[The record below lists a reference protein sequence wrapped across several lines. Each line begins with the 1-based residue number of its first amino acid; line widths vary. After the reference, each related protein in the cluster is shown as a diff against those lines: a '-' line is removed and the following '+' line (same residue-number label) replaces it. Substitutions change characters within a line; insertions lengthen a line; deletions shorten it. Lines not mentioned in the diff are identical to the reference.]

1 MMRLAAIAFLC
12 IAAHAA
18 ASAQPPQPDAR
29 AKTPVTWI
37 IVVDD
42 LHLDFRN
49 TGRIRDMLKTIVK
62 ELIQDGDHFAIV
74 SSGPSTLAV
83 DVTAD
88 RQLLAD
94 AIRKTTGNALK
105 YEDIQTANSADEVRY
120 RASIAVETAQS
131 ILSNASRLPTGPKAM
146 LFISNGFSFTPPD
159 ILEKLSAL
167 TAAATQ
173 SGVRTFAIH
182 PRAAFGDDPLQ
193 TFGDAGWQAYVTAQI
208 TSLRSIADKTSGF
221 AIVDGYFEDQLRRV
235 AEAMRK

>member
-146 LFISNGFSFTPPD
+146 LFF
-159 ILEKLSAL
+159 
-167 TAAATQ
+167 
-173 SGVRTFAIH
+173 
-182 PRAAFGDDPLQ
+182 
-193 TFGDAGWQAYVTAQI
+193 YVTAQI

>member
-1 MMRLAAIAFLC
+1 MVRLVALAFSCLVYC
-12 IAAHAA
+12 GAT
-18 ASAQPPQPDAR
+18 SPQSQQPVAT
-29 AKTPVTWI
+29 AGAPVTWI
-37 IVVDD
+37 IFVDD

-62 ELIQDGDHFAIV
+62 ELIQDGDHFAIA
-74 SSGPSTLAV
+74 SSGPLTIAV

-105 YEDIQTANSADEVRY
+105 YEDIQSPNSSDEVRY

-131 ILSNASRLPTGPKAM
+131 ILNNASRLPSGPKAM

-159 ILEKLSAL
+159 ILEKLKAL
-167 TAAATQ
+167 TATATQ
-173 SGVRTFAIH
+173 SGVRVFAIH

-193 TFGDAGWQAYVTAQI
+193 AFRDAAWQAYVTAQI